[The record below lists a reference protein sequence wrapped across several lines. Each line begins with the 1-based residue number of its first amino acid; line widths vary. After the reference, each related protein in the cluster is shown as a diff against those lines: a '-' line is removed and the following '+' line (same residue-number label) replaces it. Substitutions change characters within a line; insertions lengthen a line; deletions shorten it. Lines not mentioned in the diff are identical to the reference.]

1 MVEGT
6 SPTGRKTKHSSGG
19 TVGTVMP
26 GTVCDGGWKH
36 SSNSDTKNE
45 VQSKA
50 AQSWAKGRNKHEET
64 TPKPHTPARG
74 KNPAPEEG
82 KGGINVSDLLV
93 LQEWMW
99 ADSRT

>member
-1 MVEGT
+1 M
-6 SPTGRKTKHSSGG
+6 
-19 TVGTVMP
+19 MP
-26 GTVCDGGWKH
+26 GTVSEGGWKH
-36 SSNSDTKNE
+36 SSNSGTKSE
-45 VQSKA
+45 AQSKA

-82 KGGINVSDLLV
+82 KGGINVSDPLV